1 MLSEKPM
8 LCKFDWMLQE
18 HELTFTTVIFHR
30 SPAVHNQQTTLVNQA
45 GTVTYSASHLHSSN
59 SLFNS
64 ERHNSHKRLNL
75 LSNNSSSSSSSNNN
89 NNSRE
94 YHPRRS
100 PNNQQTNKTTNKRS
114 SQRRISQAVAA
125 MSSRHLVYVPTASYS
140 SKQMAMEV

>member
-1 MLSEKPM
+1 MI
-8 LCKFDWMLQE
+8 QE

-30 SPAVHNQQTTLVNQA
+30 SPAVHNQRTTLVNQA

-64 ERHNSHKRLNL
+64 ELHNSHKRLNL
-75 LSNNSSSSSSSNNN
+75 LSSNSSS

-94 YHPRRS
+94 YRRRPS

-114 SQRRISQAVAA
+114 SQRQISQTVVA
-125 MSSRHLVYVPTASYS
+125 MSSRHLAYVPMASCLS
-140 SKQMAMEV
+140 RQMAMEV